1 MGENEEFKINNQQ
14 KSKKDQKFSLEKNKN
29 VDENEILK
37 GNLEIK
43 FSDFDPQ
50 KGGFSPRLLFK
61 KRKNEDTTIFFKK
74 DKNGEDFLTSNTK
87 KEIKINHAFEALLD
101 FVREIYFTND
111 HSSLNETNNNHINE
125 NKFKFTSLDLL
136 LNPLRKSFTWE
147 TWSPY
152 EIALFN
158 CCICKFGT
166 NFDLYLNIITTKT
179 KEEVIDFYFAW
190 KSSKYYKLWKNK
202 KYKNRIKNANDN

>member
-1 MGENEEFKINNQQ
+1 MGENEEFKSSNQQ
-14 KSKKDQKFSLEKNKN
+14 KYKKDQKFSFEKNKDI
-29 VDENEILK
+29 DENEVLK

-43 FSDFDPQ
+43 FSDFDSQ
-50 KGGFSPRLLFK
+50 KGGVSPRLLFK
-61 KRKNEDTTIFFKK
+61 KRKNEDSTIFFKK

-87 KEIKINHAFEALLD
+87 KEVKLNHAFEGFLD
-101 FVREIYFTND
+101 FVREIYFAND
-111 HSSLNETNNNHINE
+111 HSTSNETNNNHTNE

-136 LNPLRKSFTWE
+136 LNPLRKSFPWE

-179 KEEVIDFYFAW
+179 KEEIIDFYYTW

-202 KYKNRIKNANDN
+202 KYKNRIKNSNDN